1 MISKYLFKNELC
13 ILLSI
18 DERKK
23 YSLKEIEKLI
33 TPINLKKAS
42 GLFNGYSGICN
53 CGSCIFTK
61 NDFINIIKEYLII
74 NESEP
79 SCYFLEF
86 NQKPIEI
93 KELTNLN

>member
-1 MISKYLFKNELC
+1 MISKYLFRNDLC

-18 DERKK
+18 DEKKK

-33 TPINLKKAS
+33 TSTNLKKANS
-42 GLFNGYSGICN
+42 LFNGYSRCN
-53 CGSCIFTK
+53 CGNCILTK

-79 SCYFLEF
+79 TCYFFEF

-93 KELTNLN
+93 NEL